1 MVHLTAILHETPSRP
16 SLLSSPWF
24 LRLIPDSTFS
34 VFFFFL
40 IFVKESLGI
49 DYFIYLFLAFSKA
62 REFLVPQPGIEPAPP
77 ASEAR
82 SLNQCT
88 TRESPFTS
96 SFCIGAGL
104 EVIRV
109 VETTVLLYLN

>member
-1 MVHLTAILHETPSRP
+1 MRPQVDHHFSVAPGFSGWYLIQLT
-16 SLLSSPWF
+16 
-24 LRLIPDSTFS
+24 

-88 TRESPFTS
+88 TRESPSTS

>member
-1 MVHLTAILHETPSRP
+1 MRP
-16 SLLSSPWF
+16 QVEHH
-24 LRLIPDSTFS
+24 FS
-34 VFFFFL
+34 VAPGFSGWYLIQLSLFFFFFL

-49 DYFIYLFLAFSKA
+49 DYFIYLFLAVSKKS
-62 REFLVPQPGIEPAPP
+62 EFLVPQPGIEPAPP
-77 ASEAR
+77 ASEVW

-88 TRESPFTS
+88 TRESPSTT